1 MNKIIAVDFDGT
13 LCKNKWPDIGEPN
26 YRLIDYLIDEQK
38 SGSKVILWT
47 CRCGKYIDNAIG
59 WCKDHGLYF
68 DAVNSNLNEHMESFE
83 SDSRKI
89 FAHVYIDDR
98 AMVPFW

>member
-26 YRLIDYLIDEQK
+26 YRLIGYLIDEQK

-47 CRCGKYIDNAIG
+47 CRCGKYLSNAID
-59 WCKDHGLYF
+59 WCKEHGLYF
-68 DAVNSNLNEHMESFE
+68 DAVNSNLDEHMEFFE

-89 FAHVYIDDR
+89 FANVYIDDK